1 MLRQACEQQFQL
13 TARELGL
20 LRGSN
25 GSGGMRTM
33 IADTMTATVQT
44 IERGFSSSRT
54 DSLAIEE
61 PLQFCLNGFP
71 LSITMRSPGSDLDLA
86 TGFLFT
92 EGIID
97 DVDQI
102 LSMRAESAE
111 DSSGNSGDR
120 VTIRLRPEVAIDPGR
135 IRRNFYTSSSCG
147 VCGKLAI
154 GAIEVR
160 PPHPMRQSG
169 PRFHADLI
177 YRLPDLLRQ
186 TQHIFDRTGGLH
198 AAALFSPEGTLLGLR
213 EDVGRHN
220 AVDKLIGFALRDGT
234 VPLSDSLILVSGR
247 AGFELVQKSVMAA
260 IPILAAVGAPSSLAV
275 ELAQRFGMTL
285 VGFLRGYRF
294 NIYSGSWR
302 IE

>member
-1 MLRQACEQQFQL
+1 M
-13 TARELGL
+13 T
-20 LRGSN
+20 
-25 GSGGMRTM
+25 
-33 IADTMTATVQT
+33 ADTIAVLVQT
-44 IERGFSSSRT
+44 VEKGLFCSRS
-54 DSLAIEE
+54 DLLAIEE
-61 PLQFCLNGFP
+61 PLQLCLNGSP

-97 DVDQI
+97 DVGQI

-111 DSSGNSGDR
+111 DSSDDSGDR
-120 VTIRLRPEVAIDPGR
+120 VTIRLKPEVAIDLGR

-154 GAIEVR
+154 GAIEVHPAR
-160 PPHPMRQSG
+160 PMRPSG
-169 PRFHADLI
+169 PQFPADLI

-186 TQHIFDRTGGLH
+186 TQHAFDRTGGLH
-198 AAALFSPEGTLLGLR
+198 AAALFSPEGALLGLR

-234 VPLSDSLILVSGR
+234 IPLGDSLILVSGR

-260 IPILAAVGAPSSLAV
+260 IPVLAAVGAPSSLAV
-275 ELAQRFGMTL
+275 ETAQRFGMTL
-285 VGFLRGYRF
+285 VGFLRGQRF
-294 NIYSGSWR
+294 NIYSGNWR

>member
-1 MLRQACEQQFQL
+1 M
-13 TARELGL
+13 T
-20 LRGSN
+20 
-25 GSGGMRTM
+25 
-33 IADTMTATVQT
+33 ADTISAPVQT
-44 IERGFSSSRT
+44 VKNGLFCSRS
-54 DSLAIEE
+54 DLLAIEE
-61 PLQFCLNGFP
+61 PLQLCLNGSP

-86 TGFLFT
+86 TGFLIT

-97 DVDQI
+97 DVGQI

-111 DSSGNSGDR
+111 DSSDHSGDR
-120 VTIRLRPEVAIDPGR
+120 VTIRLKPEVAIDPGR

-160 PPHPMRQSG
+160 PARPMRQSG
-169 PRFHADLI
+169 PQFPADLI

-186 TQHIFDRTGGLH
+186 TQYAFDRTGGLH
-198 AAALFSPEGTLLGLR
+198 AAALFSPEGALLGPR

-234 VPLSDSLILVSGR
+234 IPLGDSLILVSGR
-247 AGFELVQKSVMAA
+247 AGFELVQKSVVAA
-260 IPILAAVGAPSSLAV
+260 IPVLAAVGAPSSLAV
-275 ELAQRFGMTL
+275 EVAQRFGMTL
-285 VGFLRGYRF
+285 VGFLRGQRF
-294 NIYSGSWR
+294 NIYSGNWR